1 MFLKTM
7 AILALSI
14 SSLTGCSAVDKARSD
29 TMFAKQ
35 NEDGERCIYEPNEYS
50 EHRVY
55 SEYSWVCPK
64 TIAEKANE
72 AAYNQKKKEAQLKL
86 PVENFRIKSLLSTK
100 SYKAY
105 RDKEPLKTYVEQA
118 KKDGSI
124 TFAELNT
131 INQILSDFD
140 KKPTKPTQEELE
152 AIEHKILVSK
162 L

>member
-1 MFLKTM
+1 M
-7 AILALSI
+7 AILAISI
-14 SSLTGCSAVDKARSD
+14 TSLTGCDAVDKARSD
-29 TMFAKQ
+29 TMFTKK
-35 NEDGERCIYEPNEYS
+35 NEDGERCSYESNEYTKHS
-50 EHRVY
+50 VLT
-55 SEYSWVCPK
+55 EYRWVCPK
-64 TIAEKANE
+64 SIAEKANE
-72 AAYNQKKKEAQLKL
+72 AAYNQKKKEEHLKL
-86 PVENFRIKSLLSTK
+86 AVENFRLKSLLSTK

>member
-1 MFLKTM
+1 M
-7 AILALSI
+7 AILAISI
-14 SSLTGCSAVDKARSD
+14 TSLTGCDAVDKARSD
-29 TMFAKQ
+29 TMFTKK

-86 PVENFRIKSLLSTK
+86 PVENFRLKSLLSTK
-100 SYKAY
+100 SYIAH
-105 RDKEPLKTYVEQA
+105 RDKEPLKTYVEHA
-118 KKDGSI
+118 KKDGVISL
-124 TFAELNT
+124 AELNI
-131 INQILSDFD
+131 INQVLSDFD
-140 KKPTKPTQEELE
+140 KKPNKPSQEELE
-152 AIEHKILVSK
+152 AIERTNLVSK